1 MSRLGAA
8 LTGIGSDPTDDRDLA
23 LQKEILVTVA
33 SLVAAA
39 GVAWGIVYIAAGE
52 PAAGAIPISYSVLSG
67 LSLVVFAATH
77 RYRFF
82 RISQLTLILILPFAL
97 QLTLGG
103 FVSSSAVVLWAL
115 LAPIGGLLISSR
127 KVGVL
132 LFSLFLVEVALAQ
145 LLQSDLGSL
154 NSLPD
159 WLVGVFFVSNVGG
172 VAAIVFLTVFY
183 FVGQQ
188 EVAMTR
194 LAVEQDRSESLLRN
208 VLPREIAAQLKDG
221 DRTIARHYAG
231 ASLLFADIV
240 GFTSLTMSL
249 QPDELIESLNEVF
262 LVFDDLAERYGCE
275 KIRTIGDNYMVASGI
290 PTPRPDHAQALAAM
304 ALEMREYSKRSE
316 SISFR
321 IGIDSGPVVAGVI
334 GRSRFQY
341 DVWGDAVNTASRMES
356 HGVADQIQLTRAT
369 YELIKD
375 EFACTPRGSIEIKGK
390 ASMETWFLE
399 GRHSSTVAGDS

>member
-1 MSRLGAA
+1 MSRFGSA
-8 LTGIGSDPTDDRDLA
+8 LTQIGSDPNDDPGLA

-33 SLVAAA
+33 SLVALA
-39 GVAWGIVYIAAGE
+39 GTGWGIIYMLAGE
-52 PAAGAIPISYSVLSG
+52 PLAGAIPISYSVLSG
-67 LSLVVFAATH
+67 LSLVVFATTH

-82 RISQLTLILILPFAL
+82 RISQLALILILPFAL

-115 LAPIGGLLISSR
+115 LAPVGGLLTSSR

-132 LFSLFLVEVALAQ
+132 LFSIFLIEVVLAQ
-145 LLQSDLGSL
+145 VLQPDLASL

-159 WLVGVFFVSNVGG
+159 WLVGLFFVSNVGG

-183 FVGQQ
+183 FVGQK
-188 EVAMTR
+188 EVAMTL
-194 LAVEQDRSESLLRN
+194 LAAEQDRSERLLRN

-221 DRTIARHYAG
+221 DRTIARHYEQ

-249 QPDELIESLNEVF
+249 GPDELIESLNEVF
-262 LVFDDLAERYGCE
+262 LVFDDLAERHGCE

-290 PTPRPDHAQALAAM
+290 PTPRADHAEALAAM
-304 ALEMREYSKRSE
+304 ALEMREYSKRSG

-356 HGVADQIQLTRAT
+356 HGAPDQIQLTRTT

-375 EFACTPRGSIEIKGK
+375 EFVCTPRGSIEIKGK
-390 ASMETWFLE
+390 AAMETWFLE
-399 GRHSSTVAGDS
+399 GRHPSPAGS

>member
-1 MSRLGAA
+1 MSRLGTA
-8 LTGIGSDPTDDRDLA
+8 LTQIGSDPTDDRDLA

-33 SLVAAA
+33 SLVALAA
-39 GVAWGIVYIAAGE
+39 VVWGTIYLAYGE
-52 PAAGAIPISYSVLSG
+52 LAGAIPISYSVLSG
-67 LSLVVFAATH
+67 FTLVAFAATR

-82 RISQLTLILILPFAL
+82 RISQLALILILPFAL

-115 LAPIGGLLISSR
+115 LAPVGGLLTSSR
-127 KVGVL
+127 KVGAFLFWAFL
-132 LFSLFLVEVALAQ
+132 LEVVLAQ
-145 LLQSDLGSL
+145 WFQSDLELVNG
-154 NSLPD
+154 LPD
-159 WLVGVFFVSNVGG
+159 WLVGLFFVFNVIG
-172 VAAIVFLTVFY
+172 VATTVFLTVYY
-183 FVGQQ
+183 FVGQKD
-188 EVAMTR
+188 VAMTR
-194 LAVEQDRSESLLRN
+194 LAAEQDRSESLLRN

-221 DRTIARHYAG
+221 NRTIARHYAG

-290 PTPRPDHAQALAAM
+290 PTPRADHAKALAAM
-304 ALEMREYSKRSE
+304 ALEMREYSKSSE

-321 IGIDSGPVVAGVI
+321 IGMDSGPVVAGVI

-356 HGVADQIQLTRAT
+356 HGLPDQIQLTRAT

-375 EFACTPRGSIEIKGK
+375 EFACSPRGSIEIKGK
-390 ASMETWFLE
+390 APMETWFLE
-399 GRHSSTVAGDS
+399 GRLPSSVAVDS